1 MHLLSSEGKFEE
13 EKEMKKYH
21 MFSSPERTIYGWDAF
36 SSVGKEV
43 AQRGKKALI
52 VGDEIMQKLGNLANC
67 QQLLMEEG
75 IESVLYTGVASE
87 PTDKYVEEALAL
99 FKEEGCDV
107 IISLG
112 GGSCLDT
119 AKAVAVLATNGGY
132 IGDYMGGAKPITYA
146 PAPHFAIPTTAG
158 TGSEV
163 TDVTVVTNTTTDEK
177 MMIKA
182 PQIMPTVAIVDP
194 ALTMSSPKKVTAA
207 TGVDALSH
215 AVEAYLSKL
224 AQPMTDTLALQAIE
238 LIATNL
244 KTAYE
249 NPENHEAREAMS
261 LGSMYAG
268 MAFSNASVC
277 LVHGMSRP
285 IGALFN
291 VPHGESN
298 AMLLPAVLE
307 FSQSHCPERLAV
319 IGRIFDSKAA
329 EQSDEA
335 AVRVAIEQIKK
346 LCLTL
351 NIPNLETWGID
362 KKAYEASVE
371 KMADDAIRSGSPNNN
386 PRVPSKEE
394 IQALYHTCYNY
405 EF

>member
-1 MHLLSSEGKFEE
+1 M
-13 EKEMKKYH
+13 KEYH
-21 MFSSPERTIYGWDAF
+21 VFSSPQLTIYGRDAF
-36 SSVGKEV
+36 NRVGTEV
-43 AQRGKKALI
+43 AKRGKKALI
-52 VGDEIMQKLGNLANC
+52 VGDEIMRELGNLDDC
-67 QQLLMEEG
+67 QQLLIDAG
-75 IESVLYTGVASE
+75 IESLLYTGVASE
-87 PTDKYVEEALAL
+87 PTDKYIEEALAL
-99 FKEEGCDV
+99 FQEEQCDV
-107 IISLG
+107 IVSLG
-112 GGSCLDT
+112 GGSCIDT
-119 AKAVAVLATNGGY
+119 AKAVAILAKNDGY
-132 IGDYMGGAKPITYA
+132 IGDYMGGAKTITNA
-146 PAPHFAIPTTAG
+146 PAPHLAIPTTAG

-163 TDVTVVTNTTTDEK
+163 TDVTVVTNTSNDEK

-182 PQIMPTVAIVDP
+182 SQIMPTVAIVDP
-194 ALTMSSPKKVTAA
+194 ILTMSSPKKVTAA

-238 LIATNL
+238 LIASNL
-244 KTAYE
+244 KVAYE
-249 NPENHEAREAMS
+249 NPKNYEAREAMS

-298 AMLLPAVLE
+298 AMLLPAVLA
-307 FSQSHCPERLAV
+307 FSQSHCTDRLAV
-319 IGRIFDSKAA
+319 IGRIFDSKAKDVTD
-329 EQSDEA
+329 EEA
-335 AVRVAIEQIKK
+335 AIVAVNQIKK
-346 LCLTL
+346 LCLEL

-362 KKAYEASVE
+362 KEEFEASVE
-371 KMADDAIRSGSPNNN
+371 KMAEDAIRSGSPNNN
-386 PRVPSKEE
+386 PRVPSKDD